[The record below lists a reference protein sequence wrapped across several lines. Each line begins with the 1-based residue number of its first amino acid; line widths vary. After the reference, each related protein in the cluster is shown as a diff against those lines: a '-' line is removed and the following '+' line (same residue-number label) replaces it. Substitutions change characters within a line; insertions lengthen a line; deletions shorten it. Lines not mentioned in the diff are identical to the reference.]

1 MAQGSYSQSQANK
14 SVLSLLGLIN
24 LNTVDKLVEK
34 YGNAASDNYL
44 VMKSTMGALSK
55 ATNDEFYHYE
65 KAGRTMPKIVVN
77 ATVAAPGA
85 GVAGTITLKSTV
97 SYPTG
102 ITSKSP
108 VATGQHWRN
117 LTNGHVYEVGT
128 VVKTSDGAH
137 TAVMTPLKAATNAA
151 FTADDEF
158 LYLGYPKKG
167 EASTA
172 GDGIYPVYDKITGY
186 ITTIS
191 HGCSFTDKE
200 LQEKIDIPDQPYY
213 QLGVMKDQ
221 EEIMLRSEELEL
233 MFGISAD
240 NVTVDN
246 SHTGLLTRI
255 AASGTTITN
264 SGAVDIDLF
273 KKMKRQKEAE
283 GFSNEYDFLVDPELR
298 MKIEDFVAL
307 NLGGSGGGGIKY
319 GEFNGSKSIDVNR
332 NFGKLN
338 YYGLQLNL
346 LDYAYFNP
354 AKVWGATVNSG
365 IYVNYGAMI
374 PCGFGADAKTGTK
387 VPRFGIKYQPIP
399 VNGSMDG
406 GDIVHVKRT
415 GGLAANPTSQVNE
428 LNVSWTTYKG
438 LQTFGLNAYNI
449 VDL

>member
-14 SVLSLLGLIN
+14 SVLSLLDLIN
-24 LNTVDKLVEK
+24 LQNIDKLVEK

-55 ATNDEFYHYE
+55 SDNDEFYHRE

-108 VATGQHWRN
+108 VAAGQHWRN
-117 LTNGHVYEVGT
+117 LTNGHVYEVQS
-128 VVKTSDGAH
+128 VDKTSDGAH
-137 TAVMTPLKAATNAA
+137 TASMKPIVSSVNAA
-151 FTADDEF
+151 LTANDEF

-167 EASTA
+167 EGSTA
-172 GDGIYPVYDKITGY
+172 GDGIYPVYEKITGY

-191 HGCSFTDKE
+191 HGASFTDKQ

-213 QLGVMKDQ
+213 QLGVMRDQ

-233 MFGISAD
+233 MLGIASN
-240 NVTVDN
+240 NVSVTN
-246 SHTGLLTRI
+246 SQVGLIGRI
-255 AASGTTITN
+255 AAGGTTITN

-273 KKMKRQKEAE
+273 KKIKRQKEAE
-283 GFSNEYDFLVDPELR
+283 GFSNSYDLLCDPELR

-307 NLGGSGGGGIKY
+307 NLGGSGAGGIKY

-332 NFGKLN
+332 NFAKLN
-338 YYGLQLNL
+338 YYGIDLNL
-346 LDYAYFNP
+346 VDYAYFNP
-354 AKVWGATVNSG
+354 AKVWGATVNTG
-365 IYVNYGAMI
+365 IYANYGAMI
-374 PCGFGADAKTGTK
+374 PNGFGTDAKTGTK
-387 VPRFGIKYQPIP
+387 VPRFGIKYQPVP
-399 VNGSMDG
+399 VDGGQG

-415 GGLAANPTSQVNE
+415 GGLAATPTSQSNT
-428 LNVSWTTYKG
+428 LDVSWTTYKG
-438 LQTFGLNAYNI
+438 LQTFGINAYNI
-449 VDL
+449 IDL